1 MNIKA
6 STRNKCSCCEDEF
19 ILVPL
24 DLQDLSE
31 GDDGENPDLQ
41 LSLDEAN
48 QLIQKLQKLT
58 TI

>member
-6 STRNKCSCCEDEF
+6 STRNQCSCCTDEF

-24 DLQDLSE
+24 DVDDLAM

-41 LSLDEAN
+41 LSIDEAN
-48 QLIQKLQKLT
+48 DLICKLQKLVNV
-58 TI
+58 

>member
-41 LSLDEAN
+41 LSLDEASDLIKKLH
-48 QLIQKLQKLT
+48 QLVNV
-58 TI
+58 